1 MRGMEGEGREPARN
15 ACRHQKR
22 IYMDTFL
29 VSAGGERL
37 G

>member
-1 MRGMEGEGREPARN
+1 MPADIKN
-15 ACRHQKR
+15 TCRHQKHV
-22 IYMDTFL
+22 YVDVFL